1 MFDRLGRLVHRR
13 RKPLLVLTLLFAVLS
28 GAYGAGVFGSL
39 TPLGFQDP
47 GSDSRKAD
55 QIAERA
61 FPQRTPDAVIVYR
74 DKNRT
79 VDDPSFRQAVVK
91 QVESLPKSDVT
102 GYLHFWQTKMPA
114 QVSHD
119 RHATYVALNLHGSS
133 EKAKEDSYKEIKD
146 RIPAPG
152 LETLQGGT
160 VPTGYQ
166 AGEKIE
172 HDLRTAE
179 IISAPVLFLL
189 LLVVFGGLTAAFL
202 PLLVGVLSILGSMA
216 VLRTI
221 SNVTD
226 VSVFAMSLVTIL
238 GLAVA
243 IDYGLLIVSRYREEL
258 EAGYTGEEAIG
269 RTVATAGRTVMVSG
283 TTVAAALA
291 GLTLFPSTFLK
302 SMSYGGVAAVV
313 LAVLFS
319 LIALPALLAVMG
331 PKVNAF
337 SLRRKAVR
345 PAAGEGAWS
354 RFGHGLMRRRA
365 VVVVGAVGLLL
376 TLALPFS
383 KIDFGSIN
391 AQQLPSS
398 SEGRQ
403 VFNAMEHDFDGDAV
417 KSIDSLLVLKS
428 DGTSKEQGAALQ
440 TYAER
445 LGATE
450 GATSARISGVEG
462 TTARVSVTFDGNAV
476 STHARDLVNRIKDVP
491 APPGARAYI
500 GGESAIYDDT
510 LDALGE
516 TLPWMLLYIAV
527 MTYILLFLAFGS
539 VLLPLKAIAMNM
551 LSLTATFGVMVWI
564 FQDGHLNGLL
574 GFDPTGNIE
583 PNMPIMLFA
592 LIFGLSMDYEVFLVS
607 RMREQ
612 YDKLGDSTEAVATGL
627 QSIGRLVVSA
637 AVLMCVPLAAIG
649 MSDVLTIKLF
659 GVGMVFAVL
668 TDVLVVRVLLGT
680 AVMKL
685 LGRAAWWA
693 PGPLARFYDRFG
705 IKEGDLPEDT
715 DVPTDIDV
723 PTDTDKPVPVAG

>member
-1 MFDRLGRLVHRR
+1 
-13 RKPLLVLTLLFAVLS
+13 
-28 GAYGAGVFGSL
+28 
-39 TPLGFQDP
+39 
-47 GSDSRKAD
+47 
-55 QIAERA
+55 
-61 FPQRTPDAVIVYR
+61 
-74 DKNRT
+74 
-79 VDDPSFRQAVVK
+79 
-91 QVESLPKSDVT
+91 
-102 GYLHFWQTKMPA
+102 
-114 QVSHD
+114 
-119 RHATYVALNLHGSS
+119 
-133 EKAKEDSYKEIKD
+133 
-146 RIPAPG
+146 
-152 LETLQGGT
+152 
-160 VPTGYQ
+160 
-166 AGEKIE
+166 
-172 HDLRTAE
+172 
-179 IISAPVLFLL
+179 
-189 LLVVFGGLTAAFL
+189 
-202 PLLVGVLSILGSMA
+202 
-216 VLRTI
+216 
-221 SNVTD
+221 
-226 VSVFAMSLVTIL
+226 
-238 GLAVA
+238 
-243 IDYGLLIVSRYREEL
+243 
-258 EAGYTGEEAIG
+258 
-269 RTVATAGRTVMVSG
+269 MVSG

-302 SMSYGGVAAVV
+302 SMSYGGVAAVL

-319 LIALPALLAVMG
+319 LVALPALLAVMG

-337 SLRRKAVR
+337 PLRRRKKAVH
-345 PAAGEGAWS
+345 AAGAGEGSWY
-354 RFGHGLMRRRA
+354 RFGHGLMRRRW

-383 KIDFGSIN
+383 KIEFGSIN
-391 AQQLPSS
+391 AQQLPST

-428 DGTSKEQGAALQ
+428 DGTSKEQGAALKA
-440 TYAER
+440 YAER

-462 TTARVSVTFDGNAV
+462 TTARVSVTYDGNPI
-476 STHARDLVNRIKDVP
+476 STHARDLVNRLKDVP
-491 APPGARAYI
+491 EPPGARAYF
-500 GGESAIYDDT
+500 GGESAVYDDT

-551 LSLTATFGVMVWI
+551 LSLSATFGVLVWI
-564 FQDGHLNGLL
+564 FQDGHLHNLL

-612 YDKLGDSTEAVATGL
+612 YDKQGDSTEAVAMGL
-627 QSIGRLVVSA
+627 RSIGRLVVSA

-668 TDVLVVRVLLGT
+668 VDVLVVRILLGT
-680 AVMKL
+680 AVMRL

-693 PGPLARFYDRFG
+693 PGPLARFYERFG
-705 IKEGDLPEDT
+705 IKETDVPEDT
-715 DVPTDIDV
+715 DERVPVPT
-723 PTDTDKPVPVAG
+723 G

>member
-1 MFDRLGRLVHRR
+1 MFDSFGRLLHRR

-47 GSDSRKAD
+47 GSDSRQAEK
-55 QIAERA
+55 IAEKA

-74 DKNRT
+74 DEDRT
-79 VDDPSFRQAVVK
+79 VDDPSFQQAVVQ
-91 QVESLPKSDVT
+91 QVESLPKADVT

-119 RHATYVALNLHGSS
+119 RHATYVALNLHGNS
-133 EKAKEDSYKEIKD
+133 EKAKEDSYKAIKD
-146 RIPAPG
+146 KIPAPG

-172 HDLRTAE
+172 HDLRHAE
-179 IISAPVLFLL
+179 IISAPVLFLF
-189 LLVVFGGLTAAFL
+189 LLVVFGGLVAAGL
-202 PLLVGVLSILGSMA
+202 PLVVGVLSILGSMA
-216 VLRTI
+216 VLRVI
-221 SNVTD
+221 SNITD

-258 EAGYTGEEAIG
+258 ERGYTGEAALG
-269 RTVATAGRTVMVSG
+269 RTIATAGRTVVISG

-313 LAVLFS
+313 LSVLFS
-319 LIALPALLAVMG
+319 LVALPAVLAVLG
-331 PKVNAF
+331 PKVNALP
-337 SLRRKAVR
+337 LRRRKKAVR
-345 PAAGEGAWS
+345 PTAAGEGAWY
-354 RFGHGLMRRRA
+354 RFGHGVMRRRG
-365 VVVVGAVGLLL
+365 VVMVGAVGLLL

-383 KIDFGSIN
+383 KIEFGSIN

-403 VFNAMEHDFDGDAV
+403 VFNTMERDFDGDAV

-428 DGTSKEQGAALQ
+428 DATSKEQGAALKA
-440 TYAER
+440 YAER

-450 GATSARISGVEG
+450 GAKTARITGAEG
-462 TTARVSVTFDGNAV
+462 TTARVSVTFDGNAI
-476 STHARDLVNRIKDVP
+476 STHARDLVNRLKDVP
-491 APPGARAYI
+491 EPPGAHAYF
-500 GGESAIYDDT
+500 GGESAVYDDT

-539 VLLPLKAIAMNM
+539 VLLPLKAIAMNL
-551 LSLTATFGVMVWI
+551 LSLSATFGVLVWI

-612 YDKLGDSTEAVATGL
+612 YDQLNDSTEAVATGL

-637 AVLMCVPLAAIG
+637 ALLMCVPLAAIG
-649 MSDVLTIKLF
+649 MSDVLTMKLF

-668 TDVLVVRVLLGT
+668 VDVLVVRILLGS

-685 LGRAAWWA
+685 MGRAAWWA
-693 PGPLARFYDRFG
+693 PGPLARFYTRYG
-705 IKEGDLPEDT
+705 IKE
-715 DVPTDIDV
+715 VDV
-723 PTDTDKPVPVAG
+723 PTDTDKPVPVGV

>member
-1 MFDRLGRLVHRR
+1 
-13 RKPLLVLTLLFAVLS
+13 
-28 GAYGAGVFGSL
+28 
-39 TPLGFQDP
+39 
-47 GSDSRKAD
+47 
-55 QIAERA
+55 
-61 FPQRTPDAVIVYR
+61 
-74 DKNRT
+74 
-79 VDDPSFRQAVVK
+79 
-91 QVESLPKSDVT
+91 
-102 GYLHFWQTKMPA
+102 
-114 QVSHD
+114 
-119 RHATYVALNLHGSS
+119 
-133 EKAKEDSYKEIKD
+133 
-146 RIPAPG
+146 
-152 LETLQGGT
+152 
-160 VPTGYQ
+160 VPTGHQ

-189 LLVVFGGLTAAFL
+189 LLIVFGGLAAAFL
-202 PLLVGVLSILGSMA
+202 PLIVGVLSILGSMA

-221 SNVTD
+221 ANITD
-226 VSVFAMSLVTIL
+226 VSVFSMSLVTIL

-258 EAGYTGEEAIG
+258 AAGHTGEEAIG
-269 RTVATAGRTVMVSG
+269 RTLATAGRTVMVSG

-302 SMSYGGVAAVV
+302 SMSYGGVAAVL

-319 LIALPALLAVMG
+319 LVALPALLAVMG

-337 SLRRKAVR
+337 PLRRKRAER
-345 PAAGEGAWS
+345 PTTAGEGAWY
-354 RFGHGLMRRRA
+354 RFGHGLMRRRWF
-365 VVVVGAVGLLL
+365 VVVGAVGLLL

-383 KIDFGSIN
+383 RIEFGSIN
-391 AQQLPSS
+391 AQQLPST

-417 KSIDSLLVLKS
+417 KSIDSLLILKS
-428 DGTSKEQGAALQ
+428 DGTPKEQGAALKA
-440 TYAER
+440 YAER

-450 GATSARISGVEG
+450 GATGARISGMEG
-462 TTARVSVTFDGNAV
+462 TTARVSVTYDGNPV
-476 STHARDLVNRIKDVP
+476 STHARDLVNRLKDVP
-491 APPGARAYI
+491 EPPGARAYF
-500 GGESAIYDDT
+500 GGESAVYDDT

-527 MTYILLFLAFGS
+527 MTYLLLFLAFGS

-551 LSLTATFGVMVWI
+551 LSLTATFGVLVWI
-564 FQDGHLNGLL
+564 FQDGHLHHLL

-612 YDKLGDSTEAVATGL
+612 YDKQGDSTEAVATGL

-637 AVLMCVPLAAIG
+637 AVLMCVPLGAIG

-668 TDVLVVRVLLGT
+668 ADVLVVRVLLGT
-680 AVMKL
+680 AVMRL

-705 IKEGDLPEDT
+705 IKEGDLPAEA
-715 DVPTDIDV
+715 
-723 PTDTDKPVPVAG
+723 DKPVPVGV

>member
-1 MFDRLGRLVHRR
+1 MFEGFGRLLHRR
-13 RKPLLVLTLLFAVLS
+13 RKPVLILTLLFAVLS

-47 GSDSRKAD
+47 GSDSVRAAK
-55 QIAERA
+55 IAEKA

-74 DKNRT
+74 DEDRT
-79 VDDPSFRQAVVK
+79 VDDPSFQQAVVK
-91 QVESLPKSDVT
+91 QLESLPKSEVT
-102 GYLHFWQTKMPA
+102 GYLDFWTTKMPA

-133 EKAKEDSYKEIKD
+133 EKAKEDAYEAVKD
-146 RIPAPG
+146 KIPAPG
-152 LETLQGGT
+152 LQTLQGGT
-160 VPTGYQ
+160 VPTGHQ
-166 AGEKIE
+166 ASEKIE

-189 LLVVFGGLTAAFL
+189 LLVVFGSLTAAFL

-221 SNVTD
+221 ANITD
-226 VSVFAMSLVTIL
+226 VSVFSMSLVTIL

-258 EAGYTGEEAIG
+258 EAGYTGEAAIG
-269 RTVATAGRTVMVSG
+269 RTLATAGRTVMVSG

-302 SMSYGGVAAVV
+302 SMSYGGVAAVL

-319 LIALPALLAVMG
+319 LVALPALLAVMG

-337 SLRRKAVR
+337 PLRRKKAVR
-345 PAAGEGAWS
+345 PAAQGEGAWY
-354 RFGHGLMRRRA
+354 RFGHGLMRQRW

-383 KIDFGSIN
+383 KIEFGSIN

-428 DGTSKEQGAALQ
+428 DGTSKDQGAALKA
-440 TYAER
+440 YAER

-450 GATSARISGVEG
+450 GATSVRITGVEG
-462 TTARVSVTFDGNAV
+462 TTARVSVTYDGNPI
-476 STHARDLVNRIKDVP
+476 STHARDLVNRLKDVP
-491 APPGARAYI
+491 EPPGARAYF
-500 GGESAIYDDT
+500 GGESAVYDDT

-527 MTYILLFLAFGS
+527 MTYVLLFLAFGS
-539 VLLPLKAIAMNM
+539 VLLPLKAIAMNL
-551 LSLTATFGVMVWI
+551 LSLTATFGVLVWI
-564 FQDGHLNGLL
+564 FQDGHLHHLL

-612 YDKLGDSTEAVATGL
+612 YDKQGDSTEAVATGL

-637 AVLMCVPLAAIG
+637 ALLMCVPLAAIG

-668 TDVLVVRVLLGT
+668 VDVLVVRILLGT
-680 AVMKL
+680 AVMRL

-705 IKEGDLPEDT
+705 IKET
-715 DVPTDIDV
+715 DVPAD
-723 PTDTDKPVPVAG
+723 DTADERVPVAAG

>member
-1 MFDRLGRLVHRR
+1 MFERFGRLLHRR
-13 RKPLLVLTLLFAVLS
+13 RKPLLILTALFAVLS

-47 GSDSRKAD
+47 GSDSVRAAH
-55 QIAERA
+55 IAEKA

-74 DKNRT
+74 DKDRT
-79 VDDPSFRQAVVK
+79 VDDPSFQRAVVR
-91 QVESLPKSDVT
+91 QLESLPKSEVT
-102 GYLHFWQTKMPA
+102 GYLDFWTTKMPA

-133 EKAKEDSYKEIKD
+133 EKAKEDAYEAVKD
-146 RIPAPG
+146 KIPAPG

-160 VPTGYQ
+160 VPTGHQ
-166 AGEKIE
+166 ASEKIE
-172 HDLRTAE
+172 RDLRTAE

-221 SNVTD
+221 ANITD

-269 RTVATAGRTVMVSG
+269 RTLATAGRTVMVSG

-302 SMSYGGVAAVV
+302 SMSYGGVAAVL

-319 LIALPALLAVMG
+319 LVALLALLAVMG

-337 SLRRKAVR
+337 PLRRKKAGR
-345 PAAGEGAWS
+345 SAAGEGAWY
-354 RFGHGLMRRRA
+354 RFGHGLMRRRW

-383 KIDFGSIN
+383 KIEFGSIN

-417 KSIDSLLVLKS
+417 KFIDSLLVLKS
-428 DGTSKEQGAALQ
+428 DGTSKEQGAALKA
-440 TYAER
+440 YAER

-450 GATSARISGVEG
+450 GATSARITGVEG
-462 TTARVSVTFDGNAV
+462 TTARVSVTFDGNPV
-476 STHARDLVNRIKDVP
+476 STHARDLVNRLKEVP
-491 APPGARAYI
+491 EPPGARAYF
-500 GGESAIYDDT
+500 GGESAVYDDT

-527 MTYILLFLAFGS
+527 MTYLLLFLAFGS

-551 LSLTATFGVMVWI
+551 LSLTATFGVLVWI
-564 FQDGHLNGLL
+564 FQDGHLHNLL

-612 YDKLGDSTEAVATGL
+612 YDKSGDSTEAVATGL

-637 AVLMCVPLAAIG
+637 ALLMCVPLAAIG
-649 MSDVLTIKLF
+649 MSEVLTIKLF

-668 TDVLVVRVLLGT
+668 TDVLVVRILLGT
-680 AVMKL
+680 AVMRL

-693 PGPLARFYDRFG
+693 PAPLARFYDRFG
-705 IKEGDLPEDT
+705 IKET
-715 DVPTDIDV
+715 DMPTE
-723 PTDTDKPVPVAG
+723 TDKRVPVTAG

>member
-1 MFDRLGRLVHRR
+1 MFEGFGRLLYRR
-13 RKPLLVLTLLFAVLS
+13 RKPVLLLTMLFAVLS
-28 GAYGAGVFGSL
+28 GAYGAGVFSSL

-47 GSDSRKAD
+47 GSDSVRAAR
-55 QIAERA
+55 IAEKA

-74 DKNRT
+74 DKDRT
-79 VDDPSFRQAVVK
+79 VDDPSFQQAVVG
-91 QVESLPKSDVT
+91 QLESLPKSKVT
-102 GYLHFWQTKMPA
+102 GYLDFWRTKMPA

-133 EKAKEDSYKEIKD
+133 EKAKEDAYKAVKD
-146 RIPAPG
+146 KIPAPG
-152 LETLQGGT
+152 LQTLQGGT
-160 VPTGYQ
+160 VPTGHQ
-166 AGEKIE
+166 ASEKIE

-221 SNVTD
+221 ANITD
-226 VSVFAMSLVTIL
+226 VSVFSMSLVTIL

-258 EAGYTGEEAIG
+258 AAGYTGEEAIG
-269 RTVATAGRTVMVSG
+269 RTLATAGRTVMVSG

-302 SMSYGGVAAVV
+302 SMSYGGVAAVL

-319 LIALPALLAVMG
+319 LVALPALLAVMG

-337 SLRRKAVR
+337 PLRRRKKTVHA
-345 PAAGEGAWS
+345 AGAGEGSWY
-354 RFGHGLMRRRA
+354 RFGHGLMRRRW
-365 VVVVGAVGLLL
+365 VVVVGAVGLLV

-383 KIDFGSIN
+383 KIEFGSIN
-391 AQQLPSS
+391 AQQLPST

-428 DGTSKEQGAALQ
+428 DGTSKDQGAALKA
-440 TYAER
+440 YAER
-445 LGATE
+445 LGATKD
-450 GATSARISGVEG
+450 ATSARITGVEG
-462 TTARVSVTFDGNAV
+462 TTARVSVTFDGNAI
-476 STHARDLVNRIKDVP
+476 STHARDLVNRLKDVP
-491 APPGARAYI
+491 EPPGARAYF
-500 GGESAIYDDT
+500 GGESAVYDDT

-527 MTYILLFLAFGS
+527 MTYLLLFLAFGS

-551 LSLTATFGVMVWI
+551 LSLSATFGVLVWI
-564 FQDGHLNGLL
+564 FQDGHLHNLL

-612 YDKLGDSTEAVATGL
+612 YDKQGDSTEAVAMGL
-627 QSIGRLVVSA
+627 RSIGRLVVSA

-668 TDVLVVRVLLGT
+668 VDVLVVRILLGT
-680 AVMKL
+680 AVMRL

-693 PGPLARFYDRFG
+693 PGPLARFYERFG
-705 IKEGDLPEDT
+705 IKETDVPEDT
-715 DVPTDIDV
+715 DERVPVPT
-723 PTDTDKPVPVAG
+723 G

>member
-1 MFDRLGRLVHRR
+1 MFEGFGRLLYRR
-13 RKPLLVLTLLFAVLS
+13 RKPVLLLTMLFAVLS

-47 GSDSRKAD
+47 GSDSVRAAR
-55 QIAERA
+55 IAEKA

-74 DKNRT
+74 DKDRT
-79 VDDPSFRQAVVK
+79 VDDPSFQQAVVG
-91 QVESLPKSDVT
+91 QLESLPKSEVT
-102 GYLHFWQTKMPA
+102 GYLDFWRTKMPA

-133 EKAKEDSYKEIKD
+133 EKAKEDAYKAVKD
-146 RIPAPG
+146 KIPAPG
-152 LETLQGGT
+152 LQTLQGGT
-160 VPTGYQ
+160 VPTGHQ
-166 AGEKIE
+166 ASEKIE

-221 SNVTD
+221 ANITD
-226 VSVFAMSLVTIL
+226 VSVFSMSLVTIL

-258 EAGYTGEEAIG
+258 AAGYTGEEAIG
-269 RTVATAGRTVMVSG
+269 RTLATAGRTVMVSG

-302 SMSYGGVAAVV
+302 SMSYGGVAAVL

-319 LIALPALLAVMG
+319 LVALPALLAVMG

-337 SLRRKAVR
+337 PLRRRKKAVH
-345 PAAGEGAWS
+345 AAGAGEGSWY
-354 RFGHGLMRRRA
+354 RFGHGLMRRRW
-365 VVVVGAVGLLL
+365 VVVVGAVGLLV

-383 KIDFGSIN
+383 KIEFGSIN
-391 AQQLPSS
+391 AQQLPST

-428 DGTSKEQGAALQ
+428 DGTSKDQGAALKA
-440 TYAER
+440 YAER
-445 LGATE
+445 LGATK
-450 GATSARISGVEG
+450 GATSARITGVEG
-462 TTARVSVTFDGNAV
+462 TTARVSVTFDGNAI
-476 STHARDLVNRIKDVP
+476 STHARDLVNRLKDVP
-491 APPGARAYI
+491 EPPGARAYF
-500 GGESAIYDDT
+500 GGESAVYDDT

-527 MTYILLFLAFGS
+527 MTYLLLFLAFGS

-551 LSLTATFGVMVWI
+551 LSLSATFGVLVWI
-564 FQDGHLNGLL
+564 FQDGHLHNLL

-612 YDKLGDSTEAVATGL
+612 YDKQGDSTEAVAMGL
-627 QSIGRLVVSA
+627 RSIGRLVVSA

-668 TDVLVVRVLLGT
+668 VDVLVVRILLGT
-680 AVMKL
+680 AVMRL

-693 PGPLARFYDRFG
+693 PGPLARFYERFG
-705 IKEGDLPEDT
+705 IKETDVPEDT
-715 DVPTDIDV
+715 DERVPVPT
-723 PTDTDKPVPVAG
+723 G

>member
-1 MFDRLGRLVHRR
+1 M
-13 RKPLLVLTLLFAVLS
+13 LTMLFAVLS

-47 GSDSRKAD
+47 GSDSVRAAR
-55 QIAERA
+55 IAEKA

-74 DKNRT
+74 DKDRT
-79 VDDPSFRQAVVK
+79 VDDPSFQQAVVK
-91 QVESLPKSDVT
+91 QLESLPKSEVT
-102 GYLHFWQTKMPA
+102 GYLDFWATKMPA
-114 QVSHD
+114 QVSYD

-133 EKAKEDSYKEIKD
+133 EKAKEDAYEAVKD
-146 RIPAPG
+146 KIPAPG
-152 LETLQGGT
+152 LQTLQGGT
-160 VPTGYQ
+160 VPTGHQ
-166 AGEKIE
+166 ASEKIE

-202 PLLVGVLSILGSMA
+202 PLIVGVLSILGSMA

-221 SNVTD
+221 ANITD
-226 VSVFAMSLVTIL
+226 VSVFSMSLVTIL

-258 EAGYTGEEAIG
+258 EAGYSGEEAIG
-269 RTVATAGRTVMVSG
+269 RTLATAGRTVVISG

-302 SMSYGGVAAVV
+302 SMSYGGVAAVL

-319 LIALPALLAVMG
+319 LVALPALLAVMG

-337 SLRRKAVR
+337 PLRRRKKAAR
-345 PAAGEGAWS
+345 PTAAGEGAWY
-354 RFGHGLMRRRA
+354 RFGHGLMRRRW

-383 KIDFGSIN
+383 KIEFGSIN

-403 VFNAMEHDFDGDAV
+403 VFNGMEHDFDGDAV

-428 DGTSKEQGAALQ
+428 DGASKEQGAALRA
-440 TYAER
+440 YAER

-450 GATSARISGVEG
+450 GTTSARITGVEG
-462 TTARVSVTFDGNAV
+462 ATARVSVTFDGNPI
-476 STHARDLVNRIKDVP
+476 STHARDLVNRLKDVP
-491 APPGARAYI
+491 EPPGARAYF
-500 GGESAIYDDT
+500 GGESAVYDDT

-527 MTYILLFLAFGS
+527 ITYVLLFLAFGS
-539 VLLPLKAIAMNM
+539 VLLPLKAIAMNL
-551 LSLTATFGVMVWI
+551 LSLTATFGVLVWI
-564 FQDGHLNGLL
+564 FQDGHLHHLL

-612 YDKLGDSTEAVATGL
+612 YDKSGDSTEAVASGL

-637 AVLMCVPLAAIG
+637 ALLMCVPLAAIG

-668 TDVLVVRVLLGT
+668 VDVLVVRVLLGT
-680 AVMKL
+680 AVMRL

-705 IKEGDLPEDT
+705 IKETDMPADDT
-715 DVPTDIDV
+715 ADER
-723 PTDTDKPVPVAG
+723 VPVAAG

>member
-1 MFDRLGRLVHRR
+1 MFEGFGRLLYRR
-13 RKPLLVLTLLFAVLS
+13 RKPVLILTMLFAVLS

-47 GSDSRKAD
+47 GSDSVRAAH
-55 QIAERA
+55 IAEKA

-74 DKNRT
+74 DKDRT
-79 VDDPSFRQAVVK
+79 VDDPSFQQAVVK
-91 QVESLPKSDVT
+91 QLESLPKSEVT
-102 GYLHFWQTKMPA
+102 GYLDFWTTRMPA

-133 EKAKEDSYKEIKD
+133 EKAKEDAYKAVKD
-146 RIPAPG
+146 KIPAPG
-152 LETLQGGT
+152 LQTLQGGT
-160 VPTGYQ
+160 VPTGHQ
-166 AGEKIE
+166 ASEKIE

-221 SNVTD
+221 ANITD
-226 VSVFAMSLVTIL
+226 VSVFSMSLVTIL

-258 EAGYTGEEAIG
+258 AAGYTGEEAIG
-269 RTVATAGRTVMVSG
+269 RTLATAGRTVMVSG

-302 SMSYGGVAAVV
+302 SMSYGGVAAVL

-319 LIALPALLAVMG
+319 LVALPALLAVMG

-337 SLRRKAVR
+337 PLRRRKKAVH
-345 PAAGEGAWS
+345 AAGAGEGSWY
-354 RFGHGLMRRRA
+354 RFGHGLMRRRW

-383 KIDFGSIN
+383 KIEFGSIN
-391 AQQLPSS
+391 AQQLPST

-428 DGTSKEQGAALQ
+428 DGTSKEQGAALKA
-440 TYAER
+440 YAER

-462 TTARVSVTFDGNAV
+462 TTARVSVTYDGNPI
-476 STHARDLVNRIKDVP
+476 STHARDLVNRLKDVP
-491 APPGARAYI
+491 EPPGARAYF
-500 GGESAIYDDT
+500 GGESAVYDDT

-551 LSLTATFGVMVWI
+551 LSLSATFGVLVWI
-564 FQDGHLNGLL
+564 FQDGHLHNLL

-612 YDKLGDSTEAVATGL
+612 YDKQGDSTEAVAMGL
-627 QSIGRLVVSA
+627 RSIGRLVVSA

-668 TDVLVVRVLLGT
+668 VDVLVVRILLGT
-680 AVMKL
+680 AVMRL

-693 PGPLARFYDRFG
+693 PGPLARFYERFG
-705 IKEGDLPEDT
+705 IKETDVPEDT
-715 DVPTDIDV
+715 DERVPVPT
-723 PTDTDKPVPVAG
+723 G

>member
-1 MFDRLGRLVHRR
+1 
-13 RKPLLVLTLLFAVLS
+13 LLFAVLS
-28 GAYGAGVFGSL
+28 GAYGVGVFGSL
-39 TPLGFQDP
+39 TPLGFDDP
-47 GSDSRKAD
+47 GSDSRHAA
-55 QIAERA
+55 QLAEKA

-74 DKNRT
+74 DKDRT
-79 VDDPSFRQAVVK
+79 VDDPSFQQAVVK

-102 GYLHFWQTKMPA
+102 GYSHFWSTKMPA

-133 EKAKEDSYKEIKD
+133 EKAKEDAYKAIKD
-146 RIPAPG
+146 KIPAPG

-172 HDLRTAE
+172 HDLRAAE
-179 IISAPVLFLL
+179 IFSAPVLFLF
-189 LLVVFGGLTAAFL
+189 LLVVFGGLAAAFL

-221 SNVTD
+221 SNITD

-258 EAGYTGEEAIG
+258 EAGYTGETAIG
-269 RTVATAGRTVMVSG
+269 RTIATAGRTVVISG

-313 LAVLFS
+313 LSVLFS
-319 LIALPALLAVMG
+319 LIALPATLAVLG

-337 SLRRKAVR
+337 SLRRRKK
-345 PAAGEGAWS
+345 AAGPTATGGGAWS
-354 RFGHGLMRRRA
+354 RFGYGVMRRPA
-365 VVVVGAVGLLL
+365 VVVVGTAALLL

-383 KIDFGSIN
+383 KIEFGSIN

-398 SEGRQ
+398 SQGRQ
-403 VFNAMEHDFDGDAV
+403 VFNTMERDFDSDAV

-428 DGTSKEQGAALQ
+428 DATSKEQGTALQ
-440 TYAER
+440 AYAQR

-450 GATSARISGVEG
+450 GATSARITGAEG
-462 TTARVSVTFDGNAV
+462 TTARVSVTFDGNAI
-476 STHARDLVNRIKDVP
+476 STEARDLVNRLKDVP
-491 APPGARAYI
+491 QPPGARAYF
-500 GGESAIYDDT
+500 GGESAVYDDT

-527 MTYILLFLAFGS
+527 TTYILLFLAFGS
-539 VLLPLKAIAMNM
+539 VLLPLKAIAMNL
-551 LSLTATFGVMVWI
+551 LSLSATFGVLVWI
-564 FQDGHLNGLL
+564 FQDGHLHNLL

-612 YDKLGDSTEAVATGL
+612 YDQLGDSTAAVATGL

-637 AVLMCVPLAAIG
+637 ALLMCVPLAAIG
-649 MSDVLTIKLF
+649 MSGVLTMKLF

-668 TDVLVVRVLLGT
+668 TDVLLVRILLGT

-693 PGPLARFYDRFG
+693 PGPLARFYTRYG
-705 IKEGDLPEDT
+705 IKET
-715 DVPTDIDV
+715 DVPTEAK
-723 PTDTDKPVPVAG
+723 KPVPVAG

>member
-1 MFDRLGRLVHRR
+1 MFEGFGRLIHRR
-13 RKPLLVLTLLFAVLS
+13 RKPLLILTLLFAVLS

-47 GSDSRKAD
+47 GSDSARAAK
-55 QIAERA
+55 IAEKA

-74 DKNRT
+74 DEDRT
-79 VDDPSFRQAVVK
+79 VDDPSFQQAVVK
-91 QVESLPKSDVT
+91 QVESLPKADVT
-102 GYLHFWQTKMPA
+102 GYLHYWQTKMPA

-133 EKAKEDSYKEIKD
+133 EKAKEDSYKAVMDK
-146 RIPAPG
+146 IPAPG
-152 LETLQGGT
+152 LQTLQGGT
-160 VPTGYQ
+160 VPTGHQ
-166 AGEKIE
+166 ASEKIE

-189 LLVVFGGLTAAFL
+189 LLVVFGSLAASFL
-202 PLLVGVLSILGSMA
+202 PLIVGVLSIIGSMA

-221 SNVTD
+221 ANITD
-226 VSVFAMSLVTIL
+226 VSVFSMSLVTIL

-269 RTVATAGRTVMVSG
+269 RTIATAGRTVVISG

-319 LIALPALLAVMG
+319 LVALPALLAVMG

-337 SLRRKAVR
+337 PLRRKKAAR
-345 PAAGEGAWS
+345 PAAAGEGAWY
-354 RFGHGLMRRRA
+354 RFGHGLMRRRW

-383 KIDFGSIN
+383 KIEFGSIN
-391 AQQLPSS
+391 AQQLRST

-403 VFNAMEHDFDGDAV
+403 VFDAMENDFDGDAV

-440 TYAER
+440 AYAER

-462 TTARVSVTFDGNAV
+462 TTARVSVTYDGNPI
-476 STHARDLVNRIKDVP
+476 STHARDLVNRIKEVP
-491 APPGARAYI
+491 APPGAQAYI

-539 VLLPLKAIAMNM
+539 VLLPLKAIVMNM
-551 LSLTATFGVMVWI
+551 LSLTATFGVLVWI

-612 YDKLGDSTEAVATGL
+612 YDKSGDSTEAVATGL

-649 MSDVLTIKLF
+649 MSEVLTIKLF

-668 TDVLVVRVLLGT
+668 ADVLVVRVLLGT
-680 AVMKL
+680 AVMRL

-705 IKEGDLPEDT
+705 IKEGDMPAEA
-715 DVPTDIDV
+715 
-723 PTDTDKPVPVAG
+723 DKPVLVGV

>member
-1 MFDRLGRLVHRR
+1 VFDTFGRLLHRS
-13 RKPLLVLTLLFAVLS
+13 RKPLLILTLLFAVLS

-47 GSDSRKAD
+47 GSDSVRAA
-55 QIAERA
+55 QLAEKA

-74 DKNRT
+74 DEDRT
-79 VDDPSFRQAVVK
+79 VDDPSFRQAVVR
-91 QVESLPKSDVT
+91 QLESLPTSEVT
-102 GYLHFWQTKMPA
+102 GYLDFWTTRMPA

-119 RHATYVALNLHGSS
+119 RHATYVALNLHGGS
-133 EKAKEDSYKEIKD
+133 EKAKEDAYKEIKD
-146 RIPAPG
+146 KIPAPG

-166 AGEKIE
+166 AGQKIE
-172 HDLRTAE
+172 HDLRAAE
-179 IISAPVLFLL
+179 MFSAPVLFVLL
-189 LLVVFGGLTAAFL
+189 LIVFGGLAASFL
-202 PLLVGVLSILGSMA
+202 PLLVGVLSIAGSMA
-216 VLRTI
+216 VLRLI
-221 SNVTD
+221 SHVTD

-258 EAGYTGEEAIG
+258 ERGHTGEEALG
-269 RTVATAGRTVMVSG
+269 RTIATAGRTVVISG

-313 LAVLFS
+313 LSVLFS
-319 LIALPALLAVMG
+319 LVALPAVLAVMG

-337 SLRRKAVR
+337 PLRRRKEAVR
-345 PAAGEGAWS
+345 PTTAGGEDPWY
-354 RFGHGLMRRRA
+354 RFGHGLMRRRSF
-365 VVVVGAVGLLL
+365 VVVGAVGLLL
-376 TLALPFS
+376 ALAVPFS
-383 KIDFGSIN
+383 NIQFGSIN

-403 VFNAMEHDFDGDAV
+403 VFTLMENDFDSDAV

-428 DGTSKEQGAALQ
+428 DGTSKEQGAALKA
-440 TYAER
+440 YAQR

-450 GATSARISGVEG
+450 GATSARITGVEG
-462 TTARVSVTFDGNAV
+462 TTARVSVTFDGNPV
-476 STHARDLVNRIKDVP
+476 STQARDLVKRLKDVP
-491 APPGARAYI
+491 EPPGARAYF
-500 GGESAIYDDT
+500 GGESAVYSDT

-527 MTYILLFLAFGS
+527 MTYVLLFLAFGS
-539 VLLPLKAIAMNM
+539 VLLPLKAIAMNL
-551 LSLTATFGVMVWI
+551 LSLSATFGMLVWV
-564 FQDGHLNGLL
+564 FQDGHLHHLL

-612 YDKLGDSTEAVATGL
+612 YDQSGDSTEAVATGL
-627 QSIGRLVVSA
+627 RSIGRLVVSA

-649 MSDVLTIKLF
+649 TSGVLTIKLF

-668 TDVLVVRVLLGT
+668 VDVLVVRILLGT

-685 LGRAAWWA
+685 LGKAAWWA

-705 IKEGDLPEDT
+705 IKE
-715 DVPTDIDV
+715 
-723 PTDTDKPVPVAG
+723 TDTPADGTADKPVPVAAG

>member
-1 MFDRLGRLVHRR
+1 MFERFGRLLHRR
-13 RKPLLVLTLLFAVLS
+13 RKPLLILTMLFAVLS

-47 GSDSRKAD
+47 GSDSVRAAR
-55 QIAERA
+55 IAEKA

-79 VDDPSFRQAVVK
+79 VDDPTFQQAVVR
-91 QVESLPKSDVT
+91 QLESLPKSEVT
-102 GYLHFWQTKMPA
+102 GYLDFWTTKMPA

-119 RHATYVALNLHGSS
+119 RHATYVALNLDGSS
-133 EKAKEDSYKEIKD
+133 EKAKEDAYEAVKD
-146 RIPAPG
+146 KIPAPG
-152 LETLQGGT
+152 LQTLQGGT
-160 VPTGYQ
+160 VPTGHQ
-166 AGEKIE
+166 ASEKIE

-202 PLLVGVLSILGSMA
+202 PLIVGVLSILGSMA

-221 SNVTD
+221 ANITD
-226 VSVFAMSLVTIL
+226 VSVFSMSLVTIL

-258 EAGYTGEEAIG
+258 AAGHTGEEAIG
-269 RTVATAGRTVMVSG
+269 RTLATAGRTVMVSG

-291 GLTLFPSTFLK
+291 GLALFPSTFLK
-302 SMSYGGVAAVV
+302 SMSYGGVAAVL

-319 LIALPALLAVMG
+319 LVALPALLAVMG

-337 SLRRKAVR
+337 PLRRRRKAVR
-345 PAAGEGAWS
+345 PTAAGEGAWY
-354 RFGHGLMRRRA
+354 RFGHGLMRRRW

-383 KIDFGSIN
+383 KIEFGSIN

-440 TYAER
+440 SYAER
-445 LGATE
+445 LGAIE
-450 GATSARISGVEG
+450 GATSATITGVEG
-462 TTARVSVTFDGNAV
+462 TTARVSVTFDGNPI
-476 STHARDLVNRIKDVP
+476 STHARDLVNRLKDVP
-491 APPGARAYI
+491 EPPGARAYF
-500 GGESAIYDDT
+500 GGESAVYDDT

-527 MTYILLFLAFGS
+527 MTYLLLFLAFGS

-551 LSLTATFGVMVWI
+551 LSLTATFGVLVWI
-564 FQDGHLNGLL
+564 FQDGHLHTLL

-612 YDKLGDSTEAVATGL
+612 YDKQGDSTQAVATGL
-627 QSIGRLVVSA
+627 QVIGRLVVSA
-637 AVLMCVPLAAIG
+637 ALLMCVPLAAIG

-668 TDVLVVRVLLGT
+668 VDVLVVRILLGT
-680 AVMKL
+680 AVMRL

-705 IKEGDLPEDT
+705 IKETDMPADDT
-715 DVPTDIDV
+715 A
-723 PTDTDKPVPVAG
+723 DTADKRVPVAAG

>member
-1 MFDRLGRLVHRR
+1 MFEGFGRLLYRR
-13 RKPLLVLTLLFAVLS
+13 RKPVLLLTMLFAVLS

-47 GSDSRKAD
+47 GSDSVRAAR
-55 QIAERA
+55 IAEKA

-74 DKNRT
+74 DKDRT
-79 VDDPSFRQAVVK
+79 VDDPSFQQAVVG
-91 QVESLPKSDVT
+91 QLESLPKSEVT
-102 GYLHFWQTKMPA
+102 GYLDFWRTKMPA

-119 RHATYVALNLHGSS
+119 RHATYVALSLHGSS
-133 EKAKEDSYKEIKD
+133 EKAKEDAYKAVKD
-146 RIPAPG
+146 KIPAPG
-152 LETLQGGT
+152 LQTLQGGT
-160 VPTGYQ
+160 VPTGHQ
-166 AGEKIE
+166 ASEKIE

-221 SNVTD
+221 ANITD
-226 VSVFAMSLVTIL
+226 VSVFSMSLVTIL

-258 EAGYTGEEAIG
+258 AAGYTGEEAIG
-269 RTVATAGRTVMVSG
+269 RTLATAGRTVMVSG

-302 SMSYGGVAAVV
+302 SMSYGGVAAVL

-319 LIALPALLAVMG
+319 LVALPALLAVMG

-337 SLRRKAVR
+337 PLRRRKKAVH
-345 PAAGEGAWS
+345 AAGAGEGSWY
-354 RFGHGLMRRRA
+354 RFGHGLMRRRW
-365 VVVVGAVGLLL
+365 VVVVGAVGLLV

-383 KIDFGSIN
+383 KIEFGSIN
-391 AQQLPSS
+391 AQQLPST

-428 DGTSKEQGAALQ
+428 DGTSKDQGAALKA
-440 TYAER
+440 YAER
-445 LGATE
+445 LGATKD
-450 GATSARISGVEG
+450 ATSARITGVEG
-462 TTARVSVTFDGNAV
+462 TTARVSVTFDGNAI
-476 STHARDLVNRIKDVP
+476 STHARDLVNRLKDVP
-491 APPGARAYI
+491 EPPGARAYF
-500 GGESAIYDDT
+500 GGESAVYDDT

-527 MTYILLFLAFGS
+527 MTYLLLFLAFGS

-551 LSLTATFGVMVWI
+551 LSLSATFGVLVWI
-564 FQDGHLNGLL
+564 FQDGHLHNLL

-612 YDKLGDSTEAVATGL
+612 YDKQGDSTEAVAMGL
-627 QSIGRLVVSA
+627 RSIGRLVVSA

-668 TDVLVVRVLLGT
+668 VDVLVVRILLGT
-680 AVMKL
+680 AVMRL

-693 PGPLARFYDRFG
+693 PGPLARFYERFG
-705 IKEGDLPEDT
+705 VKETDVPEDT
-715 DVPTDIDV
+715 DERVPVPT
-723 PTDTDKPVPVAG
+723 G

>member
-1 MFDRLGRLVHRR
+1 MFEGFGRLLYRR
-13 RKPLLVLTLLFAVLS
+13 RKPVLLLTMLFAVLS

-47 GSDSRKAD
+47 GSDSVRAAR
-55 QIAERA
+55 IAEKA

-74 DKNRT
+74 DKDRT
-79 VDDPSFRQAVVK
+79 VDDPSFQQAVVG
-91 QVESLPKSDVT
+91 QLESLPKSEVT
-102 GYLHFWQTKMPA
+102 GYLDFWRTKMPA

-133 EKAKEDSYKEIKD
+133 EKAKEDAYKAVKD
-146 RIPAPG
+146 KIPAPG
-152 LETLQGGT
+152 LQTLQGGT
-160 VPTGYQ
+160 VPTGHQ
-166 AGEKIE
+166 ASEKIE

-221 SNVTD
+221 ANITD
-226 VSVFAMSLVTIL
+226 VSVFSMSLVTIL

-258 EAGYTGEEAIG
+258 AAGYTGEEAIG
-269 RTVATAGRTVMVSG
+269 RTLATAGRTVMVSG

-302 SMSYGGVAAVV
+302 SMSYGGVAAVL

-319 LIALPALLAVMG
+319 LVALPALLAVMG

-337 SLRRKAVR
+337 PLRRRKKAVH
-345 PAAGEGAWS
+345 AAGAGEGSWY
-354 RFGHGLMRRRA
+354 RFGHGLMRRRW
-365 VVVVGAVGLLL
+365 VVVVGAVGLLV

-383 KIDFGSIN
+383 KIEFGSIN
-391 AQQLPSS
+391 AQQLPST

-428 DGTSKEQGAALQ
+428 DGTSKDQGAALKA
-440 TYAER
+440 YAER
-445 LGATE
+445 LGATKD
-450 GATSARISGVEG
+450 ATSARITGVEG
-462 TTARVSVTFDGNAV
+462 TTARVSVTFDGNAI
-476 STHARDLVNRIKDVP
+476 STHARDLVNRLKDVP
-491 APPGARAYI
+491 EPPGARAYF
-500 GGESAIYDDT
+500 GGESAVYDDT

-527 MTYILLFLAFGS
+527 MTYLLLFLAFGS

-551 LSLTATFGVMVWI
+551 LSLSATFGVLVWI
-564 FQDGHLNGLL
+564 FQDGHLHNLL

-607 RMREQ
+607 RMREL
-612 YDKLGDSTEAVATGL
+612 YDKQGDSTEAVAMGL
-627 QSIGRLVVSA
+627 RSIGRLVVSA

-668 TDVLVVRVLLGT
+668 VDVLVVRILLGT
-680 AVMKL
+680 AVMRL

-693 PGPLARFYDRFG
+693 PGPLARFYERFG
-705 IKEGDLPEDT
+705 IKETDVPEDT
-715 DVPTDIDV
+715 DERVPVPT
-723 PTDTDKPVPVAG
+723 G

>member
-1 MFDRLGRLVHRR
+1 MFEGFGRLLYRR
-13 RKPLLVLTLLFAVLS
+13 RKPVLLLTMLFAVLS

-47 GSDSRKAD
+47 GSDSVRAAR
-55 QIAERA
+55 IAEKA

-74 DKNRT
+74 DKDRT
-79 VDDPSFRQAVVK
+79 VDDPSFQQAVVG
-91 QVESLPKSDVT
+91 QLESLPKSEVT
-102 GYLHFWQTKMPA
+102 GYLDFWRTKMPA

-133 EKAKEDSYKEIKD
+133 EKAKEDAYKAVKD
-146 RIPAPG
+146 KIPAPG
-152 LETLQGGT
+152 LQTLQGGT
-160 VPTGYQ
+160 VPTGHQ
-166 AGEKIE
+166 ASEKIE

-221 SNVTD
+221 ANITD
-226 VSVFAMSLVTIL
+226 VSVFSMSLVTIL

-258 EAGYTGEEAIG
+258 AAGYTGEEAIG
-269 RTVATAGRTVMVSG
+269 RTLATAGRTVMVSG

-302 SMSYGGVAAVV
+302 SMSYGGVAAVL

-319 LIALPALLAVMG
+319 LVALPALLAVMG

-337 SLRRKAVR
+337 PLRRRKKAVH
-345 PAAGEGAWS
+345 AAGAGEGSWY
-354 RFGHGLMRRRA
+354 RFGHGLMRRRW
-365 VVVVGAVGLLL
+365 VVVVGAVGLLV

-383 KIDFGSIN
+383 KIEFGSIN
-391 AQQLPSS
+391 AQQLPST

-428 DGTSKEQGAALQ
+428 DGTSKDQGAALKA
-440 TYAER
+440 YAER
-445 LGATE
+445 LGATK
-450 GATSARISGVEG
+450 GATNARITGVEG
-462 TTARVSVTFDGNAV
+462 TTARVSVTFDGNAI
-476 STHARDLVNRIKDVP
+476 STHARDLVNRLKDVP
-491 APPGARAYI
+491 EPPGARAYF
-500 GGESAIYDDT
+500 GGESAVYDDT

-527 MTYILLFLAFGS
+527 MTYLLLFLAFGS

-551 LSLTATFGVMVWI
+551 LSLSATFGVLVWI
-564 FQDGHLNGLL
+564 FQDGHLHNLL

-612 YDKLGDSTEAVATGL
+612 YDKQGDSTEAVAMGL
-627 QSIGRLVVSA
+627 RSIGRLVVSA

-668 TDVLVVRVLLGT
+668 VDVLVVRILLGT
-680 AVMKL
+680 AVMRL

-693 PGPLARFYDRFG
+693 PGPLARFYERFG
-705 IKEGDLPEDT
+705 VKETDVPEDT
-715 DVPTDIDV
+715 DERVPVPT
-723 PTDTDKPVPVAG
+723 G

>member
-1 MFDRLGRLVHRR
+1 MFERFGRLLHRR
-13 RKPLLVLTLLFAVLS
+13 RKPLLILTVLFVVLS

-47 GSDSRKAD
+47 GSDSVRAGH
-55 QIAERA
+55 IAEKA

-74 DKNRT
+74 DKDRT
-79 VDDPSFRQAVVK
+79 VDDPSFQQAVV
-91 QVESLPKSDVT
+91 QQLESLPKSEVT
-102 GYLHFWQTKMPA
+102 GYLDFWTTKMPA

-133 EKAKEDSYKEIKD
+133 EKAKEDAYEAVKD
-146 RIPAPG
+146 KIPAPG
-152 LETLQGGT
+152 LQTLQGGT
-160 VPTGYQ
+160 VPTGHQ
-166 AGEKIE
+166 ASEKIE

-221 SNVTD
+221 ANITD
-226 VSVFAMSLVTIL
+226 VSVFSMSLVTIL

-258 EAGYTGEEAIG
+258 EAGYSGEEAIG
-269 RTVATAGRTVMVSG
+269 RTLATAGRTVMVSG

-302 SMSYGGVAAVV
+302 SMSYGGVAAVL

-319 LIALPALLAVMG
+319 LVALPALLAVMG

-337 SLRRKAVR
+337 PLRRKKAGR
-345 PAAGEGAWS
+345 SAAGEGAWY
-354 RFGHGLMRRRA
+354 RFGHGLMRRRWL
-365 VVVVGAVGLLL
+365 VVVGAVGLLL

-383 KIDFGSIN
+383 KIEFGSIN
-391 AQQLPSS
+391 AQQLPST

-428 DGTSKEQGAALQ
+428 DGTSKEQGAALKA
-440 TYAER
+440 YAER
-445 LGATE
+445 LGATK

-462 TTARVSVTFDGNAV
+462 TTARVSVTYDGNPV
-476 STHARDLVNRIKDVP
+476 STHARDLVNRLKDVP
-491 APPGARAYI
+491 EPPGARAYF
-500 GGESAIYDDT
+500 GGESAVYDDT

-527 MTYILLFLAFGS
+527 MTYLLLFLAFGS

-551 LSLTATFGVMVWI
+551 LSLTATFGVLVWI
-564 FQDGHLNGLL
+564 FQDGHLHNLL

-612 YDKLGDSTEAVATGL
+612 YDKQGDSTEAVATGL

-637 AVLMCVPLAAIG
+637 ALLMCVPLAAIG

-668 TDVLVVRVLLGT
+668 TDVLVVRILLGT
-680 AVMKL
+680 AVMRL

-693 PGPLARFYDRFG
+693 PAPLARFYDRFG
-705 IKEGDLPEDT
+705 IKET
-715 DVPTDIDV
+715 DMPTE
-723 PTDTDKPVPVAG
+723 TDERVPVTAG

>member
-1 MFDRLGRLVHRR
+1 MFEGFGRLLYRR
-13 RKPLLVLTLLFAVLS
+13 RKPVLLLTMLFAVLS

-47 GSDSRKAD
+47 GSDSVRAAR
-55 QIAERA
+55 IAEKA

-74 DKNRT
+74 DEDRT
-79 VDDPSFRQAVVK
+79 VDDPSFQQAVVG
-91 QVESLPKSDVT
+91 QLESLPKSEVT
-102 GYLHFWQTKMPA
+102 GYLDFWRTKMPA

-133 EKAKEDSYKEIKD
+133 EKAKEDAYKAVKD
-146 RIPAPG
+146 KIPAPG
-152 LETLQGGT
+152 LQTLQGGT
-160 VPTGYQ
+160 VPTGHQ
-166 AGEKIE
+166 ASEKIE

-221 SNVTD
+221 ANITD
-226 VSVFAMSLVTIL
+226 VSVFSMSLVTIL

-258 EAGYTGEEAIG
+258 AAGYTGEEAIG
-269 RTVATAGRTVMVSG
+269 RTLATAGRTVMVSG

-302 SMSYGGVAAVV
+302 SMSYGGVAAVL

-319 LIALPALLAVMG
+319 LVALPALLAVMG

-337 SLRRKAVR
+337 PLRRRKKAVH
-345 PAAGEGAWS
+345 AAGAGEGSWY
-354 RFGHGLMRRRA
+354 RFGHGLMRRRW
-365 VVVVGAVGLLL
+365 VVVVGAVGLLV

-383 KIDFGSIN
+383 KIEFGSIN
-391 AQQLPSS
+391 AQQLPST

-428 DGTSKEQGAALQ
+428 DGTSKDQGAALKA
-440 TYAER
+440 YAER
-445 LGATE
+445 LGATKD
-450 GATSARISGVEG
+450 ATSARITGVEG
-462 TTARVSVTFDGNAV
+462 TTARVSVTFDGNAI
-476 STHARDLVNRIKDVP
+476 STHARDLVNRLKDVP
-491 APPGARAYI
+491 EPPGARAYF
-500 GGESAIYDDT
+500 GGESAVYDDT

-527 MTYILLFLAFGS
+527 MTYLLLFLAFGS

-551 LSLTATFGVMVWI
+551 LSLSATFGVLVWI
-564 FQDGHLNGLL
+564 FQDGHLHNLL

-612 YDKLGDSTEAVATGL
+612 YDKQGDSTEAVAMGL
-627 QSIGRLVVSA
+627 RSIGRLVVSA

-668 TDVLVVRVLLGT
+668 VDVLVVRILLGT
-680 AVMKL
+680 AVMRL

-693 PGPLARFYDRFG
+693 PGPLARFYERFG
-705 IKEGDLPEDT
+705 VKETDVPEDT
-715 DVPTDIDV
+715 DERVPVPT
-723 PTDTDKPVPVAG
+723 G

>member
-1 MFDRLGRLVHRR
+1 MFERFGRLLHRR
-13 RKPLLVLTLLFAVLS
+13 RKPLLILTALFAVLS

-47 GSDSRKAD
+47 GSDSVRAAH
-55 QIAERA
+55 IAEKA

-74 DKNRT
+74 DKDRT
-79 VDDPSFRQAVVK
+79 VDDPSFQRAVVR
-91 QVESLPKSDVT
+91 QLESLPKSEVT
-102 GYLHFWQTKMPA
+102 GYLDFWTTKMPA

-133 EKAKEDSYKEIKD
+133 EKAKEDAYEAVKD
-146 RIPAPG
+146 KIPAPG

-160 VPTGYQ
+160 VPTGHQ
-166 AGEKIE
+166 ASEKIE
-172 HDLRTAE
+172 RDLRTAE

-221 SNVTD
+221 ANITD

-269 RTVATAGRTVMVSG
+269 RTLATAGRTVMVSG

-302 SMSYGGVAAVV
+302 SMSYGGVAAVL

-319 LIALPALLAVMG
+319 LVALPALLAVMG

-337 SLRRKAVR
+337 PLRRKKAGR
-345 PAAGEGAWS
+345 SAAGEGAWY
-354 RFGHGLMRRRA
+354 RFGHGLMRRRW

-383 KIDFGSIN
+383 KIEFGSIN

-417 KSIDSLLVLKS
+417 KFIDSLLVLKS
-428 DGTSKEQGAALQ
+428 DGTSKEQGAALKA
-440 TYAER
+440 YAER

-450 GATSARISGVEG
+450 GATSARITGVEG
-462 TTARVSVTFDGNAV
+462 TTARVSVTFDGNPV
-476 STHARDLVNRIKDVP
+476 STHARDLVNRLKEVP
-491 APPGARAYI
+491 EPPGARAYF
-500 GGESAIYDDT
+500 GGESAVYDDT

-527 MTYILLFLAFGS
+527 MTYLLLFLAFGS

-551 LSLTATFGVMVWI
+551 LSLTATFGVLVWI
-564 FQDGHLNGLL
+564 FQDGHLHNLL

-612 YDKLGDSTEAVATGL
+612 YDKSGDSTEAVATGL

-637 AVLMCVPLAAIG
+637 ALLMCVPLAAIG
-649 MSDVLTIKLF
+649 MSEVLTIKLF

-668 TDVLVVRVLLGT
+668 TDVLVVRILLGT
-680 AVMKL
+680 AVMRL

-693 PGPLARFYDRFG
+693 PAPLARFYDRFG
-705 IKEGDLPEDT
+705 IKET
-715 DVPTDIDV
+715 DMPTE
-723 PTDTDKPVPVAG
+723 TDKRVPVTAG

>member
-1 MFDRLGRLVHRR
+1 MFEGFGRLLYRR
-13 RKPLLVLTLLFAVLS
+13 RKPVLILTMLFAVLS

-47 GSDSRKAD
+47 GSDSVRAAH
-55 QIAERA
+55 IAEKA

-74 DKNRT
+74 DKDRT
-79 VDDPSFRQAVVK
+79 VDDPSFQQAVVK
-91 QVESLPKSDVT
+91 QLESLPKSEVT
-102 GYLHFWQTKMPA
+102 GYLDSWTTRMPA

-133 EKAKEDSYKEIKD
+133 EKAKEDAYKAVKD
-146 RIPAPG
+146 KIPAPG
-152 LETLQGGT
+152 LQTLQGGT
-160 VPTGYQ
+160 VPTGHQ
-166 AGEKIE
+166 ASEKIE

-221 SNVTD
+221 ANITD
-226 VSVFAMSLVTIL
+226 VSVFSMSLVTIL

-258 EAGYTGEEAIG
+258 AAGYTGEEAIG
-269 RTVATAGRTVMVSG
+269 RTLATAGRTVMVSG

-302 SMSYGGVAAVV
+302 SMSYGGVAAVL

-319 LIALPALLAVMG
+319 LVALPALLAVMG

-337 SLRRKAVR
+337 PLRRRKKAVH
-345 PAAGEGAWS
+345 AAGAGEGSWY
-354 RFGHGLMRRRA
+354 RFGHGLMRRRW

-383 KIDFGSIN
+383 KIEFGSIN
-391 AQQLPSS
+391 AQQLPST

-428 DGTSKEQGAALQ
+428 DGTSKEQGAALKA
-440 TYAER
+440 YAER

-462 TTARVSVTFDGNAV
+462 TTARVSVTYDGNPI
-476 STHARDLVNRIKDVP
+476 STHARDLVNRLKDVP
-491 APPGARAYI
+491 EPPGARAYF
-500 GGESAIYDDT
+500 GGESAVYDDT

-551 LSLTATFGVMVWI
+551 LSLSATFGVLVWI
-564 FQDGHLNGLL
+564 FQDGHLHNLL

-612 YDKLGDSTEAVATGL
+612 YDKQGDSTEAVAMGL
-627 QSIGRLVVSA
+627 RSIGRLVVSA

-668 TDVLVVRVLLGT
+668 VDVLVVRILLGT
-680 AVMKL
+680 AVMRL

-693 PGPLARFYDRFG
+693 PGPLARFYERFG
-705 IKEGDLPEDT
+705 IKETDVPEDT
-715 DVPTDIDV
+715 DERVPVPT
-723 PTDTDKPVPVAG
+723 G